1 MKMKFTAWMIAGIF
15 CVLTARIP
23 AAESAQF
30 SHAPLDETLKTYVK
44 DGRVDYKALKMRQ
57 ARADSAGP
65 LSEYIDSLG
74 RVPQAEYD
82 AWSETDKIAFW
93 INAYNAITLQI
104 IVTNYPITKMLI
116 PAGIPFPTNSIRQIP
131 GQWDKITHSIMGR
144 KMTLNDIEHGTL
156 RKLFKEP
163 RIHMALVCAAKGCPP
178 LRGEAYEGSRLNEQ
192 LDDQARVYLTSPAGF
207 KLDAGGKRV
216 SFSAIF
222 QWFSE
227 DFLNVY
233 GDPKEPKW
241 LADKKRAVIAFA
253 SNYVGPQEREF
264 LRKANYQMSFLSYDW
279 SLNER

>member
-1 MKMKFTAWMIAGIF
+1 MKMKFTAWMSAGIL
-15 CVLTARIP
+15 CGLSAVLPTVHA
-23 AAESAQF
+23 AQF
-30 SHAPLDETLKTYVK
+30 SHTQLDEVLKTYVK

-57 ARADSAGP
+57 VRADSAGP
-65 LSEYIDSLG
+65 LSDYVDSLG
-74 RVPQAEYD
+74 RVPQADYD

-104 IVTNYPITKMLI
+104 VLNHYPITKMLI

-131 GQWDKITHSIMGR
+131 GQWDKITHNIMGR

-178 LRGEAYEGSRLNEQ
+178 LRGEAYEGSRLSEQ
-192 LDDQARVYLTSPAGF
+192 LDDQARAYLSSPAGF
-207 KLDAGGKRV
+207 KLDTVRKKV
-216 SFSAIF
+216 SLSAIF

-241 LADKKRAVIAFA
+241 LADKKRVVIAFA
-253 SNYVGPQEREF
+253 SKYVGPQEREF
-264 LRKANYQMSFLSYDW
+264 LKKENYQVSFLSYDW
-279 SLNER
+279 SLNEQ